1 MNKPS
6 FFAVLT
12 FFLMTGCAANHLG
25 EGLSA
30 GRNKDYA
37 AMLEHCSEAAKQVN
51 ANPLA
56 FKCLGE
62 AQLNLGRQQLAE
74 EAYLTY
80 LSRVPDDLEARFAVI
95 NIDFNSGRYAAAQ
108 AQLETVL
115 DAQPGNLE
123 ALLLLGESHRFRGHC
138 DAALSAYDKALQIV
152 PDYQAAAIAKTK
164 AEKEIC
170 TVTEKK
176 KTAKPVTVPK
186 IGKHKKFQAG
196 GAALKE
202 SDW

>member
-1 MNKPS
+1 MNKLTL
-6 FFAVLT
+6 FAVLT
-12 FFLMTGCAANHLG
+12 VLLMNGCAANHLG

-30 GRNKDYA
+30 GRNKDYD
-37 AMLEHCSEAAKQVN
+37 AMLKHCTEATKQAN
-51 ANPLA
+51 ADPLA

-62 AQLNLGRQQLAE
+62 ARLNLGHQQFAE

-123 ALLLLGESHRFRGHC
+123 ALLLLGESHRFRGNC
-138 DAALSAYDKALQIV
+138 GAALSAYDKALQID
-152 PDYQAAAIAKTK
+152 PDYRAAAEAKFR

-170 TVTEKK
+170 AVAEEKRV
-176 KTAKPVTVPK
+176 AKPVPVPK
-186 IGKHKKFQAG
+186 ILKRKKFQGG